1 MILLP
6 TQHLFDPTINLG
18 LGFAFEA
25 NRLAGVQESLDLLQA
40 QFLCFVHMDGQS
52 SACHPLQAHLVLES
66 PLPFRLILYWIRLSQ
81 LVLLRNPNTLHIL
94 IHSRRVLASVLAAKW
109 VLSGTVQRAD
119 SRAYLLRNQNKGR
132 CLYYKGLASIS

>member
-66 PLPFRLILYWIRLSQ
+66 PLPFRLILYWIRLF
-81 LVLLRNPNTLHIL
+81 LAPNNVS
-94 IHSRRVLASVLAAKW
+94 SRQSPDLA
-109 VLSGTVQRAD
+109 GRD
-119 SRAYLLRNQNKGR
+119 SKMPDEEWI
-132 CLYYKGLASIS
+132 K

>member
-66 PLPFRLILYWIRLSQ
+66 PLPFRLILYWIRLTMVLCLRKVYNSAVCAPEHQ
-81 LVLLRNPNTLHIL
+81 LCAKSCLAGRARRLLLEEPTAENLHGG
-94 IHSRRVLASVLAAKW
+94 ATAAR
-109 VLSGTVQRAD
+109 LSTPPR
-119 SRAYLLRNQNKGR
+119 
-132 CLYYKGLASIS
+132 